1 MKWYDSVAVRL
12 TGVTF
17 LLLAATIG
25 MLLFLVNDQ
34 MSTHF
39 SAYVMHQQMMGGMM
53 GMPMMRMMGA
63 PEESFLTSVH
73 ESLLWAGLFM
83 LLLSVTVSY
92 FVARSISR
100 PLRTLTG
107 VAREIRDGKL
117 GAKVGIQRN
126 DEVGRLA
133 QAVDDMS
140 GKLAAN
146 ETMRRQL
153 FANIA
158 HELRTPLAIVQGSLE
173 GMMDDVVPMNK
184 ETILSLEEEILR
196 MNRLVADLRDLS
208 LAEVNELTLQKKP
221 CDINL
226 ILTRAVSMMQPLMD
240 EKRIAVHLTL
250 EKNLPKI
257 SADPDRMNQVIY
269 NLLNNS
275 IRYIPE
281 GRTISITTEKEIK
294 GGKPWLHLTFRDTG
308 DGIRPDD
315 LPHIFQYF
323 YRGEKSRNRKKG
335 GSGIGLALVQQ
346 LILAHG
352 GTIRAESSVG
362 KGTSFLIELPYERDS
377 CEL

>member
-25 MLLFLVNDQ
+25 MLLFLVNEQ
-34 MSTHF
+34 MSSHF
-39 SAYVMHQQMMGGMM
+39 SAYVMHQQMMDGM
-53 GMPMMRMMGA
+53 MPMMRMMGA

-117 GAKVGIQRN
+117 GAKVGIQRE

-221 CDINL
+221 CNINL

-240 EKRIAVHLTL
+240 EKRITVHLTL
-250 EKNLPKI
+250 EKDLPKI

-281 GRTISITTEKEIK
+281 GRTISITTEKEMK
-294 GGKPWLHLTFRDTG
+294 NGKPWLHLTFRDTG

-352 GTIRAESSVG
+352 GTIHAESSVG
-362 KGTSFLIELPYERDS
+362 KGTSFLIELPYEK
-377 CEL
+377 E

>member
-25 MLLFLVNDQ
+25 MLLSLVNNQ
-34 MSTHF
+34 MSSHF
-39 SAYVMHQQMMGGMM
+39 SDYIMHQQMMDGMM
-53 GMPMMRMMGA
+53 GMPMMQMMGA

-73 ESLLWAGLFM
+73 ESLLWAGLLM

-100 PLRTLTG
+100 PLRVLTG

-117 GAKVGIQRN
+117 GAKVGIERD

-140 GKLAAN
+140 GKLAVN

-158 HELRTPLAIVQGSLE
+158 HELRTPLAIIQGNLE

-184 ETILSLEEEILR
+184 ETILSMEEEVLR

-226 ILTRAVSMMQPLMD
+226 ILSRAVSMMQPLMD
-240 EKRIAVHLTL
+240 EKHIMVHLSL
-250 EKNLPKI
+250 ENGLPTI

-269 NLLNNS
+269 NLLNNA
-275 IRYIPE
+275 IRYIPD
-281 GRTISITTEKEIK
+281 GRSISITTETEMK
-294 GGKPWLHLTFRDTG
+294 GENPWLHLVFSDTG
-308 DGIRPDD
+308 DGIGPKD
-315 LPHIFQYF
+315 LPQIFQYF

-362 KGTSFLIELPYERDS
+362 KGTSFIIDLPYKKE
-377 CEL
+377 

>member
-25 MLLFLVNDQ
+25 MLLFLVNNQ
-34 MSTHF
+34 MSSHF
-39 SAYVMHQQMMGGMM
+39 SDYVMHQQMMDGMM
-53 GMPMMRMMGA
+53 GMPMMQMMGA

-73 ESLLWAGLFM
+73 ESLLWAGLLM

-100 PLRTLTG
+100 PLRVLTG

-117 GAKVGIQRN
+117 GAKVGIERD

-140 GKLAAN
+140 GKLAVN

-158 HELRTPLAIVQGSLE
+158 HELRTPLAIIQGNLE

-184 ETILSLEEEILR
+184 ETILSMEEEVLR

-226 ILTRAVSMMQPLMD
+226 ILSRAVSMMQPLMD
-240 EKRIAVHLTL
+240 EKHIMVHLSL
-250 EKNLPKI
+250 ENGLPTI

-269 NLLNNS
+269 NLLNNA
-275 IRYIPE
+275 IRYIPD
-281 GRTISITTEKEIK
+281 GRSISITTETEMK
-294 GGKPWLHLTFRDTG
+294 GENPWLHLVFSDTG
-308 DGIRPDD
+308 DGIGPKD

-362 KGTSFLIELPYERDS
+362 KGTSFIIDLPYKKE
-377 CEL
+377 